1 MNENKTNINWFPGHM
16 AKTKKQ
22 IVEDLKLIDIVIEIL
37 DARIPLSSQNPD
49 VQVYTRNKKKITILN
64 KADLA
69 DENITKEWIKHFSKD
84 GNVAIAVQ
92 ANTGKGMDKVV
103 PAIKELYS
111 DTLAKF
117 EEKGRVGRSAK
128 VMILGIP
135 NVGKSTFINKLAK
148 RNVARAANKPGVTQT
163 KQWIKIDENID
174 LMDTPGM
181 LWPKLGD
188 EVVGEHLAYI
198 KSIGDKAFDNEV
210 LAYSLLNYLIA
221 NYKKNVENRYD
232 INIDEIIK
240 DNQDLIDQGE
250 EETLIIRDS
259 IARKKGAIMSGGRIN
274 EQKVSDMI
282 LIDFQSGK
290 IGKISIEKP

>member
-1 MNENKTNINWFPGHM
+1 MEENNMNINWFPGHM

-49 VQVYTRNKKKITILN
+49 VQVYTRKKKKITILN

-69 DENITKEWIKHFSKD
+69 DENITKKWIEYFEKD

-92 ANTGKGMDKVV
+92 ANTGKGMEKVV
-103 PAIKELYS
+103 PAIKKLYA

-117 EEKGRVGRSAK
+117 EEKGRSGRTAK
-128 VMILGIP
+128 VMVLGIP
-135 NVGKSTFINKLAK
+135 NVGKSTFINNLAK

-163 KQWIKIDENID
+163 KQWIKINDEID

-188 EVVGEHLAYI
+188 ENVSTHLAYV

-210 LAYSLLNYLIA
+210 LAYSLLKYLIE

-232 INIDEIIK
+232 INIDEILE
-240 DNQDLIDQGE
+240 NSTDLIEQGE
-250 EETLIIRDS
+250 DETLIIRDS

-282 LIDFQSGK
+282 LVDFQSAK